1 MSYGFKP
8 CGHRSGASGVYDD
21 ENEPCA
27 ICAREK
33 KGTSIW
39 LCVIAAFV
47 IVAFVALVGRL

>member
-8 CGHRSGASGVYDD
+8 CGHRSGASGVYLD

-33 KGTSIW
+33 KGPSIW
-39 LCVIAAFV
+39 LCVIAALA
-47 IVAFVALVGRL
+47 IVSVVALVGRL